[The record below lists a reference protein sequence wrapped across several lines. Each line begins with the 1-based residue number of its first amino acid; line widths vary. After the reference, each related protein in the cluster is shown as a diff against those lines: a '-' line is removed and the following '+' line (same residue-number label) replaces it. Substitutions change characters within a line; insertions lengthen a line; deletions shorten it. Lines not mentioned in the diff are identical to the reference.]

1 MNKDKKINEEV
12 EDDNNDNDKTIILIR
27 DALEYYDK
35 ACDKNKDKFIK
46 INYISIDQNDKDL
59 EHSII
64 TLYDSNLKEISKHK
78 YESIG
83 VYDIKSQIWTWAWAI
98 PILNKNE
105 TNIIRKILNYGT
117 ELDKTALSLKLEL
130 VTSRFIISNKTQL
143 DIHCAIASYLSKKPN
158 ILSYRI
164 FGSVKVID
172 NKYIDVLNPD
182 TELKNTN
189 NYDLLYYIF
198 LLD

>member
-1 MNKDKKINEEV
+1 MNKEKKINEDTEET
-12 EDDNNDNDKTIILIR
+12 EDNIDKSVILIK

-46 INYISIDQNDKDL
+46 INYISIDHNDKDL

-64 TLYDSNLKEISKHK
+64 TLYDSNLKEISTHK

-164 FGSVKVID
+164 FGSAKVID